1 MNPSSRSA
9 INHIR
14 VYEEK
19 RMKEERIEDTMKT
32 QELQKIERLSEPDEG
47 SQEIFLSSII
57 EQLPSQPIHPE
68 QQTHQYDDISSS
80 FHR

>member
-47 SQEIFLSSII
+47 SQDFSLSSII
-57 EQLPSQPIHPE
+57 EQLPSQPILE
-68 QQTHQYDDISSS
+68 LATK
-80 FHR
+80 R

>member
-1 MNPSSRSA
+1 
-9 INHIR
+9 
-14 VYEEK
+14 
-19 RMKEERIEDTMKT
+19 MKEERIEDTMKT

-47 SQEIFLSSII
+47 SQDVFLSSII

-68 QQTHQYDDISSS
+68 QQPHQYDDIPSS